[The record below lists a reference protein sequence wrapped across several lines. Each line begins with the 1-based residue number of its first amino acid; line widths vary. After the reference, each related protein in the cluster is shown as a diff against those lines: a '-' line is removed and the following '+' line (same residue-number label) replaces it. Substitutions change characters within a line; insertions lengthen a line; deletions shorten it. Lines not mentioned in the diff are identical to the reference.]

1 MNHTSSSRK
10 LSPRSPSRHS
20 KSPQRRPLG
29 AVLGESA
36 FQVNGRSTMNRS
48 RSPPP
53 DILTRRRFIDNYI
66 GQADG
71 GRRAMSP
78 SRRSVKKM
86 EAEHGRLK
94 LWLDGAAGKP
104 SLSLPPETSE
114 ADVKPPQTS
123 RNGEAANRM
132 RGRENSGLGWERGR
146 EQHNWRETGGSWT
159 NEKEKEWTKAVRALA
174 HGPKDASKIVRRI
187 SLSPSP
193 RAKKPP
199 SPSAQRFSIA
209 TSGQEISRRRSVSP
223 TRPFAPADSITS
235 QRHSREFSPSPTGKR
250 TVLSLVTSLRGRS
263 SQRKSPSSP
272 QAPVSSAI
280 CLRARYPV
288 PGSDKSIHL
297 NQDLLPLQAPS
308 SLSLRTSFAPSLRPS
323 APSRVTSQSPSR
335 RSRSGIDTESKT
347 ALIRLYDA
355 THART

>member
-1 MNHTSSSRK
+1 
-10 LSPRSPSRHS
+10 
-20 KSPQRRPLG
+20 
-29 AVLGESA
+29 
-36 FQVNGRSTMNRS
+36 
-48 RSPPP
+48 
-53 DILTRRRFIDNYI
+53 
-66 GQADG
+66 
-71 GRRAMSP
+71 
-78 SRRSVKKM
+78 M

-272 QAPVSSAI
+272 QAPVLISAREADQRDRERGREGAAREGGEEEVKSMGVCEQGRHRCARCLLVLVPAI
-280 CLRARYPV
+280 ALRACYAI
-288 PGSDKSIHL
+288 PGTDMTHGVL
-297 NQDLLPLQAPS
+297 GY
-308 SLSLRTSFAPSLRPS
+308 LRMCYAIPGTDTAYGARILR
-323 APSRVTSQSPSR
+323 AWR
-335 RSRSGIDTESKT
+335 I
-347 ALIRLYDA
+347 
-355 THART
+355 